1 MARRGQRHSVASGFA
16 STQARAQGKCRDC
29 FRLSPGVEKNHVH
42 NPCPDCLDRGAL
54 NIDGRVRT
62 EGGELRGSTRTVGR
76 RKLSAGCETC
86 GGHGQVPNYDT
97 RDPYQV
103 NGWLVRG
110 SDAK

>member
-1 MARRGQRHSVASGFA
+1 VPRRTQQSAASGFA
-16 STQARAQGKCRDC
+16 SKKARSQGKCPDC
-29 FRLSPGVEKNHVH
+29 LHLKADAEKNHVH

-62 EGGELRGSTRTVGR
+62 EGGELRGATTTVGR
-76 RKLSAGCETC
+76 RKLSSGCETC
-86 GGHGQVPNYDT
+86 KGTGQVPNYDV

-110 SDAK
+110 